1 MKIPEDVA
9 EMLEKETSIKMI
21 GTVDT
26 NLNVNLEHI
35 KVVKITSNDT
45 ILIPH
50 FTGNDRT
57 FENLQKN
64 KKISIGI
71 FEPGIIGFK
80 LNGFFTGIKKS
91 EEYLKYFSRF
101 FDKEKLD
108 GAISIRIT
116 EIYALTMAIAG
127 EKIA

>member
-9 EMLEKETSIKMI
+9 EILEKETSIKMI
-21 GTVDT
+21 GTVDSK
-26 NLNVNLEHI
+26 LDVNLECLKI
-35 KVVKITSNDT
+35 IKITGDDT
-45 ILIPH
+45 ILIPY
-50 FTGNDRT
+50 FIKNDRT

-64 KKISIGI
+64 QKISIGI
-71 FEPGIIGFK
+71 FEPSVIGFK
-80 LNGFFTGIKKS
+80 LNGLFKGIKKS
-91 EEYLKYFSRF
+91 EKDLKYFSKF
-101 FDKEKLD
+101 FDKEKLA